1 MTHQF
6 AHNVTPGPRH
16 LSAQGVPAATA
27 GPFSGPEFERNAR
40 ALVSLVEMYA
50 NGIKASGNVPAGITA
65 EDLKMLPVARLQELY
80 YATPLKPP
88 TANAGMT
95 LGDRHV
101 DPYASYPDNP
111 GTEQGGRYEFN
122 SSTPLD
128 ADVIKLCIEVKRLVR
143 VVSFDVLAS
152 HGVARL
158 EALRKHLDE
167 EWASRLT

>member
-40 ALVSLVEMYA
+40 ALVSLVELYA
-50 NGIKASGNVPAGITA
+50 NGIKASGNVPAGITL
-65 EDLKMLPVARLQELY
+65 EDLKVLPVARLQELY

-95 LGDRHV
+95 RGSRHV
-101 DPYASYPDNP
+101 DPYADYPDNP
-111 GTEQGGRYEFN
+111 GF
-122 SSTPLD
+122 D
-128 ADVIKLCIEVKRLVR
+128 AKKE
-143 VVSFDVLAS
+143 
-152 HGVARL
+152 G
-158 EALRKHLDE
+158 
-167 EWASRLT
+167 